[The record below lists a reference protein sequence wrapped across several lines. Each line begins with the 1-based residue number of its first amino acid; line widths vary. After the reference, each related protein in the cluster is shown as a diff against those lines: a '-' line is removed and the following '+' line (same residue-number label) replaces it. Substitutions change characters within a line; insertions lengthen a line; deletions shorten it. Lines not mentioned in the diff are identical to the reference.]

1 MNCSRRRGKILSAAS
16 SFYYGFFF
24 RGSFG
29 CWGGFFA
36 GAFVFADGLVMAA
49 RVKMIAVLL
58 RRSLLS
64 LLFWGFNFCSWHSFE
79 GCFSGSFWS
88 VFEIF
93 CFYYSYRLIS

>member
-1 MNCSRRRGKILSAAS
+1 MNCSRRRGKIPSATS

-29 CWGGFFA
+29 WGGFFLLCFCFR
-36 GAFVFADGLVMAA
+36 GWSRYGA

-64 LLFWGFNFCSWHSFE
+64 LLFLGFNFCSWHSFLS
-79 GCFSGSFWS
+79 CFP
-88 VFEIF
+88 IL
-93 CFYYSYRLIS
+93 YTI